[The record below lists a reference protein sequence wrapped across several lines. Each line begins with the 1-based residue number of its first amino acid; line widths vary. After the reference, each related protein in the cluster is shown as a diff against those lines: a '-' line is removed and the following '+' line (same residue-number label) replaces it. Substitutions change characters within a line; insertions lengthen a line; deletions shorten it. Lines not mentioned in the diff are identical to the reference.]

1 METRDKSAMDQAYF
15 TDSNSPNV
23 ALTLEQL
30 DYDNAKFPMAWR
42 DQAAIG
48 ALNPGETYV
57 VQYSEEEDDDEAP
70 FWGTITRLPD
80 DMTVRA
86 LVRNGA
92 VLGMAFDDAAAR
104 EDAMA
109 RGADPTDVAAGEYV
123 DGTLAAP
130 SGWGDVLIG
139 PESVGVAPDG
149 CVRRIDVGN
158 SSNEERSFVI
168 DESWIDAAGITFV
181 LANGG
186 KAGRYFEMT
195 ASEGS
200 TRACFC
206 REEALAFAEYL
217 RSAGVDARPLKLAV
231 LHATVVA
238 TGILIEG
245 DPMLE
250 AVGIQP
256 VVLPRAECERVAAF
270 LVAEAPKT
278 NMLVD
283 YFGPE
288 EAEIFMA
295 AWTWRDAPAGS
306 EPAKGGS

>member
-23 ALTLEQL
+23 ALTLEQV
-30 DYDNAKFPMAWR
+30 DYDPAKFPIDPR
-42 DQAAIG
+42 DEAAIEGLVPG
-48 ALNPGETYV
+48 ATYV
-57 VQYSEEEDDDEAP
+57 VQYAEEDDDGEAP
-70 FWGTITRLPD
+70 TWGTITRLPD
-80 DMTVRA
+80 DTTVRA

-104 EDAMA
+104 QDAVD

-123 DGTLAAP
+123 DGTLAAL

-139 PESVGVAPDG
+139 PESVALAPDG

-158 SSNEERSFVI
+158 RSGEEPSVATV
-168 DESWIDAAGITFV
+168 ESWIHAAGITFALV
-181 LANGG
+181 NGG
-186 KAGRYFEMT
+186 EAGWYFEMT
-195 ASEGS
+195 ASDGDA
-200 TRACFC
+200 RGCLY
-206 REEALAFAEYL
+206 REEALALAEYL
-217 RSAGVDARPLKLAV
+217 RSAGVDARPLKLTF
-231 LHATVVA
+231 LLGTVVA
-238 TGILIEG
+238 TGISLER

-250 AVGIQP
+250 ARRLRP

-278 NMLVD
+278 NPLVD

-295 AWTWRDAPAGS
+295 AWAWRDAPAGS
-306 EPAKGGS
+306 EPTKGGS

>member
-1 METRDKSAMDQAYF
+1 METRDKCAMDQAYF

-48 ALNPGETYV
+48 ALTPGETYV
-57 VQYSEEEDDDEAP
+57 VQSSEEEDDDEAP
-70 FWGTITRLPD
+70 SWGTITRLPD
-80 DMTVRA
+80 DTTVRA
-86 LVRNGA
+86 LVRSGA

-104 EDAMA
+104 QDAVD

-123 DGTLAAP
+123 DGTLAAL

-139 PESVGVAPDG
+139 PKSVALAPDG
-149 CVRRIDVGN
+149 CVRRIDVGTG
-158 SSNEERSFVI
+158 SGEEPNIVTA
-168 DESWIDAAGITFV
+168 ESWINAAGITFALV
-181 LANGG
+181 NGG
-186 KAGRYFEMT
+186 EAGRYFEMT
-195 ASEGS
+195 ASEGD
-200 TRACFC
+200 TRGCFH
-206 REEALAFAEYL
+206 REEGLALAEYL
-217 RSAGVDARPLKLAV
+217 RSAGVDARPLKLTI
-231 LHATVVA
+231 LFATVVA
-238 TGILIEG
+238 TGISLER
-245 DPMLE
+245 DPALE
-250 AVGIQP
+250 APYLRP

-295 AWTWRDAPAGS
+295 AWAWRDAPADS

>member
-1 METRDKSAMDQAYF
+1 METRHKSAMDQAYF

-30 DYDNAKFPMAWR
+30 DYDNAKFPMASR
-42 DQAAIG
+42 DQAAIE

-57 VQYSEEEDDDEAP
+57 VQFSEEEDDEAP

-80 DMTVRA
+80 DTTVRA

-104 EDAMA
+104 QDAVD

-123 DGTLAAP
+123 DGTLAAL

-139 PESVGVAPDG
+139 PESVALAPGG

-158 SSNEERSFVI
+158 RSGEEPNVVTA
-168 DESWIDAAGITFV
+168 ESWINAAGITFTLV
-181 LANGG
+181 NGG
-186 KAGRYFEMT
+186 EAGRYFEMT
-195 ASEGS
+195 ASEGD
-200 TRACFC
+200 TRGCFH
-206 REEALAFAEYL
+206 REEGLALAEYL
-217 RSAGVDARPLKLAV
+217 RSAGVDARPAALTIV
-231 LHATVVA
+231 VATVVA
-238 TGILIEG
+238 TGISLER
-245 DPMLE
+245 DPALE
-250 AVGIQP
+250 APYLRP

-278 NMLVD
+278 NPLVD

-288 EAEIFMA
+288 EAEIFTA
-295 AWTWRDAPAGS
+295 AWAWRDAPAGS